1 MHYHYAIP
9 ASGGHCNRL
18 WAGRKGKVVLRS
30 AGGVGQKSVGKR
42 ESHFLFG
49 LQHVYVHRHFVLMTT
64 PLEEPT
70 PRALLI
76 SLLES
81 NPSMERGKLTAEYRE
96 RPSAEG
102 GAPVQRGPYL
112 KLQGREHG
120 EHFTRRVPTAEA
132 EVLKEH
138 ISNFERF
145 AELSAAV
152 VDMSV
157 AQGRA
162 QRAGL
167 RDVRDQIDPEPKKN
181 SMKRRSASGL
191 RKRKPSSPKPKRG

>member
-1 MHYHYAIP
+1 
-9 ASGGHCNRL
+9 
-18 WAGRKGKVVLRS
+18 
-30 AGGVGQKSVGKR
+30 
-42 ESHFLFG
+42 
-49 LQHVYVHRHFVLMTT
+49 MTT

-70 PRALLI
+70 PHALLI

-96 RPSAEG
+96 RPSEEG
-102 GAPVQRGPYL
+102 GAPVKRGPYF

-145 AELSAAV
+145 TELSAAV

-157 AQGRA
+157 AQGRV
-162 QRAGL
+162 QRAEL
-167 RDVRDQIDPEPKKN
+167 RGTQDQIDLESKKN
-181 SMKRRSASGL
+181 SMKRRSASDS
-191 RKRKPSSPKPKRG
+191 RKRKPSSPKRKRG